1 MDWLKISLIAAGAA
15 ALIWLYVEIR
25 DQGADAVRNAVE
37 RQNNAAGSTADD
49 ARSACD
55 RCLDGGGV
63 WDSGAGRCNGVAP
76 RRGD

>member
-1 MDWLKISLIAAGAA
+1 MDWLKIGLIAAGAA
-15 ALIWLYVEIR
+15 ALIWLYVGIR

-49 ARSACD
+49 ARSAYD
-55 RCLDGGGV
+55 RCLDSGGV
-63 WDSGAGRCNGVAP
+63 WDFGAGRCNGVAP